1 MHAGKTIKPGLLSGI
16 LADAGM
22 SVDELGALL

>member
-1 MHAGKTIKPGLLSGI
+1 HGNKDLPKGTLRKI

-22 SVDELGALL
+22 SVDELLDLL